1 MPSFINLYSGGVNVE
16 RPNSYDEQYISQQPA
31 LELLQGLNYRLLAP
45 EQAESMR
52 GTLYDVLLK
61 TILEEKLKEFNSY
74 EYKGVTYKFSQNN
87 IHQAVRDLDE
97 PLTDGLVK
105 TNEKIFETLML
116 GRSYTEFLP
125 DGSKKS
131 FTIQYIDW
139 ENFENNVFHVVE
151 EFAVERMDGRGKVR
165 PDIVLF
171 VNGIPFVVIECKK
184 ASISMEQ
191 GISQMIRNQ
200 GKDYAPQLFKY
211 VQVVMSTN
219 KNETKY
225 ATCNTPKKFWS
236 VWKEE
241 KKEWLQA
248 LLDETVE
255 GRLPTMQDKN
265 IISLFH
271 PERLLELTHFFTLFD
286 KDVKKVTRYQQ
297 YFAIKEI
304 IKTIQERDE
313 NGNRQSG
320 VIWHTQGS
328 GKSLTMVMLAKYI
341 LSEMN
346 EHNPKV
352 VVVTDRVE
360 LDKQIH
366 KTFKHTR
373 LKASRA
379 TTGSHL
385 VDLINDNN
393 TDIVTTLVHKFDTAS
408 AKQKPIES
416 RDIFI
421 LVDESHRTQYGEL
434 HIKMKKVFPN
444 ACYLGFTGTPLMKK
458 EKSTM
463 IKFGKLIHT
472 YTIADGVRDK
482 AIVPL
487 LYEGKMVDQ
496 TVNQK
501 AIDTRLEMITRNLND
516 KQKDEVM
523 KKWSQFERIASSNQR
538 ISMIAFDIN
547 QHFLDNY
554 KTQGS
559 QFKAML
565 ATNSKI
571 EAIRYLE
578 AFEEFGDL
586 TCAVV
591 ISPPDQ
597 REGHEVVD
605 EVSRDK
611 VLNFWNRMMNKY
623 GDDDSYED
631 AIKED
636 FIDGDEIELL
646 IVVDKLLTGFD
657 APRATVLYIDKPMK
671 EHTLLQ
677 AIARVNRLYDGKD
690 YGLIIDY
697 RGLLDRLDQ
706 ALEMYSGAGLEN
718 FDPKDLQ
725 GAIYDVI
732 SIVGSL
738 RQYYSDL
745 LQIFAPIKNKAD
757 TEEYEV
763 WLEDEER
770 RQEFY
775 GVLSKFGQN
784 LGIALES
791 EKIYNALPAEEL
803 KKYKRDLKFYQELRK
818 AVKLRYSDSID
829 HREYEAKM
837 QNLMDHYISA
847 EQIIRIT
854 NPVDILNEKA
864 FEEELE
870 RLESKRAKADAIRT
884 RLTKSISTKWDEN
897 PAYYKKF
904 SERIKEAIDA
914 YKQQRISEAEYLQR
928 MNDLKKEYQHGEP
941 VEAYP
946 DSIKKNSNA
955 QAFYGVAKDIMQEQK
970 MSDELLAELALQM
983 EDIIRSYTKVDWH
996 DNMEVH
1002 NRIAQELDD
1011 LIFDFTKEHKVSLG
1025 FDQVD
1030 KIIEQIKTVALRRY

>member
-1 MPSFINLYSGGVNVE
+1 MARE
-16 RPNSYDEQYISQQPA
+16 KSYDERYISQVPA
-31 LELLQGLNYRLLAP
+31 IEVLQKLGYQYLLP
-45 EQAESMR
+45 EEAERMR
-52 GTLYDVLLK
+52 GNLHHVLL
-61 TILEEKLKEFNSY
+61 TTVLEEKLKELNSY
-74 EYKGVTYKFSQNN
+74 EYQGQIYQFSESN
-87 IHQAVRDLDE
+87 IRQAIRDLDE
-97 PLTDGLVK
+97 PLTNGLVK
-105 TNEKIFETLML
+105 TNEVIYETIMN

-139 ENFENNVFHVVE
+139 NNIENNVFHVVE
-151 EFAVERMDGRGKVR
+151 EFEVERMDGRGTVR

-171 VNGIPFVVIECKK
+171 VNGIPFAVIECKK
-184 ASISMEQ
+184 ASISMNQ

-200 GKDYAPQLFKY
+200 GKDYAPQLFKFI
-211 VQVVMSTN
+211 QIVMSTN

-241 KKEWLQA
+241 KEEWLQNW
-248 LLDETVE
+248 LDKTVE

-271 PERLLELTHFFTLFD
+271 PERLLELTQFFTLFD
-286 KDVKKVTRYQQ
+286 KDVKKVARYQQ

-304 IKTIQERDE
+304 IKTIEERDE

-341 LSEMN
+341 LSELRGY
-346 EHNPKV
+346 NPKV
-352 VVVTDRVE
+352 IVVTDRVE

-366 KTFKHTR
+366 KTFSHTR

-379 TTGSHL
+379 TSGNHL
-385 VDLINDNN
+385 VDLINDNHS
-393 TDIVTTLVHKFDTAS
+393 DIVTTLVHKFDTAS
-408 AKQKPIES
+408 SKQRPIES
-416 RDIFI
+416 RDIFV

-434 HIKMKKVFPN
+434 HLKMKKVFPN

-458 EKSTM
+458 EKNTL
-463 IKFGKLIHT
+463 IKFGKLIHK

-487 LYEGKMVDQ
+487 LYEGKMVEQ
-496 TVNQK
+496 SVNQK
-501 AIDTRLEMITRNLND
+501 AIDHRLEMITRNLND
-516 KQKDEVM
+516 KQKEEV
-523 KKWSQFERIASSNQR
+523 KQRWSKYEKLASSEQR
-538 ISMIAFDIN
+538 IYLIAEDIN
-547 QHFLDNY
+547 KHFVENY

-578 AFEEFGDL
+578 AFEELGDL
-586 TCAVV
+586 NCAVV

-605 EVSRDK
+605 QESKDK
-611 VLNFWNRMMNKY
+611 VQQFWKRMMDRY
-623 GDDDSYED
+623 GTPEKYED
-631 AIKED
+631 AIKDE
-636 FIDGDEIELL
+636 FVNGDELDLL

-657 APRATVLYIDKPMK
+657 APRATVLYVDKPMK

-677 AIARVNRLYDGKD
+677 AIARVNRLYEGKD

-697 RGLLDRLDQ
+697 RGLLDKLDEAMQ
-706 ALEMYSGAGLEN
+706 MYSGAGLEN
-718 FDPKDLQ
+718 FDPEDLK

-732 SIVGSL
+732 SIIGSL

-745 LQIFAPIKNKAD
+745 WQIFAPIKNKND
-757 TEEYEV
+757 REEYEV

-770 RQEFY
+770 REEFY
-775 GVLSKFGQN
+775 GVLSNFGRN

-791 EKIYNALPAEEL
+791 EKIYNTLPPEEL
-803 KKYKRDLKFYQELRK
+803 QKYKKDFKFFQDLRK
-818 AVKLRYSDSID
+818 SVKLRYSDTID
-829 HREYEAKM
+829 HKEYEAKM
-837 QNLMDHYISA
+837 QKLMDNYIAA
-847 EQIIRIT
+847 EEVIRIT
-854 NPVDILNEKA
+854 NPVDILNAKA

-870 RLESKRAKADAIRT
+870 RLQSKRAKADAIRT
-884 RLTKSISTKWDEN
+884 RLTKSVHAKWDEN
-897 PAYYKKF
+897 PSYYKKF
-904 SERIKEAIDA
+904 SERIQEAIQE
-914 YKQQRISEAEYLQR
+914 YKDKRISEAEYLNR
-928 MNDLKKEYQHGEP
+928 MKDIMNDYRRGESSERYPEVIKE
-941 VEAYP
+941 
-946 DSIKKNSNA
+946 NWNA
-955 QAFYGVAKDIMQEQK
+955 QAFYGVTKDILSETK
-970 MSDELLAELALQM
+970 ETAASYDTNTLGDLALKID
-983 EDIIRSYTKVDWH
+983 EIIKKHQKVDWH
-996 DNMEVH
+996 DNVEIH

-1011 LIFDFTKEHKVSLG
+1011 LLFDFKEKQNLEID
-1025 FDQVD
+1025 FDTID

>member
-1 MPSFINLYSGGVNVE
+1 MSRE
-16 RPNSYDEQYISQQPA
+16 KSYDERFISQVPA
-31 LELLQGLNYRLLAP
+31 IEVLQKLGYQYLLP
-45 EQAESMR
+45 EEAERMR
-52 GTLYDVLLK
+52 GNLHHVLL
-61 TILEEKLKEFNSY
+61 TTVLEEKLKELNSY
-74 EYKGVTYKFSQNN
+74 EYQGQIYQFSESN
-87 IHQAVRDLDE
+87 IRQAIRDLDE
-97 PLTDGLVK
+97 PLTNGLVK
-105 TNEKIFETLML
+105 TNEVIYETIMN

-139 ENFENNVFHVVE
+139 NNIENNVFHVVE
-151 EFAVERMDGRGKVR
+151 EFEVERMDGRGTVR

-171 VNGIPFVVIECKK
+171 VNGIPFAVIECKK
-184 ASISMEQ
+184 ASISMNQ

-200 GKDYAPQLFKY
+200 GKDYAPQLFKFI
-211 VQVVMSTN
+211 QIVMSTN

-241 KKEWLQA
+241 KEEWLQNW
-248 LLDETVE
+248 LDKTVE

-271 PERLLELTHFFTLFD
+271 PERLLELTQFFTLFD
-286 KDVKKVTRYQQ
+286 KDVKKVARYQQ

-304 IKTIQERDE
+304 IKTIEERDE

-341 LSEMN
+341 LSELRGF
-346 EHNPKV
+346 NPKV
-352 VVVTDRVE
+352 IVVTDRVE

-366 KTFKHTR
+366 KTFSHTR

-379 TTGSHL
+379 TSGSHL
-385 VDLINDNN
+385 VDLINDNHS
-393 TDIVTTLVHKFDTAS
+393 DIVTTLVHKFDTAS
-408 AKQKPIES
+408 SKQKPIES
-416 RDIFI
+416 RDIFV

-434 HIKMKKVFPN
+434 HLKMKKVFPN

-458 EKSTM
+458 EKNTL
-463 IKFGKLIHT
+463 IKFGKLIHK

-487 LYEGKMVDQ
+487 LYEGKMVEQ
-496 TVNQK
+496 SVNQK
-501 AIDTRLEMITRNLND
+501 AIDHRLEMITRNLND
-516 KQKDEVM
+516 KQKEEV
-523 KKWSQFERIASSNQR
+523 KQRWSKYEKLASSEQR
-538 ISMIAFDIN
+538 IYLIAEDIN
-547 QHFLDNY
+547 KHFVENY

-578 AFEEFGDL
+578 AFEELGDL
-586 TCAVV
+586 NCAVV

-605 EVSRDK
+605 QESKDK
-611 VLNFWNRMMNKY
+611 VQQFWKRMMDRY
-623 GDDDSYED
+623 GTPEKYED
-631 AIKED
+631 AIKDE
-636 FIDGDEIELL
+636 FVNGDELDLL

-657 APRATVLYIDKPMK
+657 APRATVLYVDKPMK

-677 AIARVNRLYDGKD
+677 AIARVNRLYEGKD

-697 RGLLDRLDQ
+697 RGLLDKLDEAMQ
-706 ALEMYSGAGLEN
+706 MYSGAGLEN
-718 FDPKDLQ
+718 FDPEDLK

-732 SIVGSL
+732 SVIGSL

-745 LQIFAPIKNKAD
+745 WQIFAPIKNKND
-757 TEEYEV
+757 REEYEV

-770 RQEFY
+770 REEFY
-775 GVLSKFGQN
+775 GVLSNFGRN

-791 EKIYNALPAEEL
+791 EKIYNTLPPEEL
-803 KKYKRDLKFYQELRK
+803 QKYKKDFKFFQDLRK
-818 AVKLRYSDSID
+818 SVKLRYSDTID
-829 HREYEAKM
+829 HKEYEAKM
-837 QNLMDHYISA
+837 QKLMDNYIAA
-847 EQIIRIT
+847 EEVIRIT
-854 NPVDILNEKA
+854 NPVDILNAKA

-870 RLESKRAKADAIRT
+870 RLQSKRAKADAIRT
-884 RLTKSISTKWDEN
+884 RLTKSVHAKWDEN
-897 PAYYKKF
+897 PSYYKKF
-904 SERIKEAIDA
+904 SERIQEAIQE
-914 YKQQRISEAEYLQR
+914 YKDKRISEAEYLNR
-928 MNDLKKEYQHGEP
+928 MKDIMNDYRRGESSERYPEVIKE
-941 VEAYP
+941 
-946 DSIKKNSNA
+946 NWNA
-955 QAFYGVAKDIMQEQK
+955 QAFYGVTKDILSETK
-970 MSDELLAELALQM
+970 ETAASYDTNTLGDLALKID
-983 EDIIRSYTKVDWH
+983 EIIKKHQKVDWH
-996 DNMEVH
+996 DNVEIH

-1011 LIFDFTKEHKVSLG
+1011 LLFDFKEKQNLEID
-1025 FDQVD
+1025 FDTID

>member
-1 MPSFINLYSGGVNVE
+1 MARESSQDE
-16 RPNSYDEQYISQQPA
+16 RYISQIPA
-31 LELLQGLNYRLLAP
+31 IEVLQELSYQYIASTVAG
-45 EQAESMR
+45 QMR
-52 GTLYDVLLK
+52 ENLHNVLLK
-61 TILEEKLKEFNSY
+61 TVLEDKLKEFNSY
-74 EYKGVTYKFSQNN
+74 EYKGQYYKFSDSN
-87 IHQAVRDLDE
+87 IQQAIRDLDE
-97 PLTDGLVK
+97 PLTNGLVK
-105 TNEKIFETLML
+105 TNEVIYETILN

-131 FTIQYIDW
+131 FTIQFVDW
-139 ENFENNVFHVVE
+139 DNFENNVFHVVE
-151 EFAVERMDGRGKVR
+151 EFEVERMDGRGTIR

-171 VNGIPFVVIECKK
+171 VNGIPFAVIECKK

-200 GKDYAPQLFKY
+200 GKDYIPQLFKF
-211 VQVVMSTN
+211 VQIVMSTN

-225 ATCNTPKKFWS
+225 ATCHTPKKFWA

-241 KKEWLQA
+241 HEDWLNFWLNKA
-248 LLDETVE
+248 IEE
-255 GRLPTMQDKN
+255 RLPTLQDRN

-271 PERLLELTHFFTLFD
+271 PERLLELTQYFTLFD
-286 KDVKKVTRYQQ
+286 KDIKKVARYQQ

-304 IKTIQERDE
+304 INTIEERDGD
-313 NGNRQSG
+313 GNRQSG

-341 LSEMN
+341 LAELV
-346 EHNPKV
+346 EYNPKV

-366 KTFKHTR
+366 KTFRHTR

-379 TTGSHL
+379 TSGGHL
-385 VDLINDNN
+385 IDLINDSNA
-393 TDIVTTLVHKFDTAS
+393 DIVTTLVHKFDTAS
-408 AKQKPIES
+408 SKQKPIES
-416 RDIFI
+416 RDIFV

-458 EKSTM
+458 EKNTM
-463 IKFGKLIHT
+463 IRFGKLIHT

-501 AIDTRLEMITRNLND
+501 AIDNRLEMITRHLND
-516 KQKDEVM
+516 KQKEEVM

-547 QHFLDNY
+547 EHFLTNY

-578 AFEEFGDL
+578 AFEELGDL
-586 TCAVV
+586 NCAVV

-605 EVSRDK
+605 VESKDK
-611 VLNFWNRMMNKY
+611 VQRFWKRMMDRY
-623 GDDDSYED
+623 GTPEDYED
-631 AIKED
+631 AIKDE
-636 FIDGDEIELL
+636 FINGDEIDLL

-657 APRATVLYIDKPMK
+657 APRATCLYCDKPMK

-677 AIARVNRLYDGKD
+677 AIARVNRLYEGKD
-690 YGLIIDY
+690 YGFIIDY

-706 ALEMYSGAGLEN
+706 AMQMYSGAGLEN
-718 FDPKDLQ
+718 FDPNDLK

-732 SIVGSL
+732 SVIGSL
-738 RQYYSDL
+738 RQYHSDL
-745 LQIFAPIKNKAD
+745 LEIFASIKNKQD
-757 TEEYEV
+757 VEEYEV
-763 WLEDEER
+763 WLENEER
-770 RQEFY
+770 REEFY
-775 GVLSKFGQN
+775 GVLSNFGRN

-791 EKIYNALPAEEL
+791 EKIYNALPPEEL
-803 KKYKRDLKFYQELRK
+803 QKYKKDLKFFQELRK
-818 AVKLRYSDSID
+818 SVKLRYSDTID
-829 HREYEAKM
+829 HKEYEAKM
-837 QNLMDHYISA
+837 QKLMDNYISA
-847 EQIIRIT
+847 EEVIRIT
-854 NPVDILNEKA
+854 NPVDILNQKA

-870 RLESKRAKADAIRT
+870 RLDTKRAKADAIRT
-884 RLTKSISTKWDEN
+884 RLTKSINTKWDEN

-904 SERIKEAIDA
+904 SERIQEAIQA
-914 YKQQRISEAEYLQR
+914 YKDKRISEAEYLNTMKDIMKDYR
-928 MNDLKKEYQHGEP
+928 SGASNDDYPEVIKE
-941 VEAYP
+941 
-946 DSIKKNSNA
+946 NRNA
-955 QAFYGVAKDIMQEQK
+955 QAFYGVTKDILSEVKETSTSYGSDSLGNLAIK
-970 MSDELLAELALQM
+970 MDE
-983 EDIIRSYTKVDWH
+983 IINEHQKVDWH
-996 DNMEVH
+996 DNIEIH

-1011 LIFDFTKEHKVSLG
+1011 LLYDFSQEYNVDIDFDT
-1025 FDQVD
+1025 VD

>member
-1 MPSFINLYSGGVNVE
+1 MARE
-16 RPNSYDEQYISQQPA
+16 KSYDERYISQGPA
-31 LELLQGLNYRLLAP
+31 IEVLQKLGYQYLSP
-45 EQAESMR
+45 EEAERMR
-52 GTLYDVLLK
+52 GNLHHVLL
-61 TILEEKLKEFNSY
+61 TTVLEEKLKELNSY
-74 EYKGVTYKFSQNN
+74 EYQGQIYNFSESN
-87 IHQAVRDLDE
+87 IRQAIRDLDE
-97 PLTDGLVK
+97 PLTNGLVK
-105 TNEKIFETLML
+105 TNEVIYETIMN

-139 ENFENNVFHVVE
+139 NNIENNVFHVVE
-151 EFAVERMDGRGKVR
+151 EFEVERMDGRGTVR

-171 VNGIPFVVIECKK
+171 VNGIPFAVIECKK
-184 ASISMEQ
+184 ASISMNQ

-200 GKDYAPQLFKY
+200 GKDYAPQLFKFI
-211 VQVVMSTN
+211 QIVMSTN

-241 KKEWLQA
+241 KEEWLQNW
-248 LLDETVE
+248 LDKTVE

-271 PERLLELTHFFTLFD
+271 PERLLELTQFFTLFD
-286 KDVKKVTRYQQ
+286 KDVKKVARYQQ

-304 IKTIQERDE
+304 IKTIEERDE

-341 LSEMN
+341 LSEL
-346 EHNPKV
+346 HDYNPKV
-352 VVVTDRVE
+352 IVVTDRVE

-366 KTFKHTR
+366 KTFSHTR

-379 TTGSHL
+379 TSGSHL
-385 VDLINDNN
+385 VDLINDNHS
-393 TDIVTTLVHKFDTAS
+393 DIVTTLVHKFDTAS
-408 AKQKPIES
+408 SKQRPIES
-416 RDIFI
+416 RDIFV

-434 HIKMKKVFPN
+434 HMKMKKVFPN

-458 EKSTM
+458 EKNTL
-463 IKFGKLIHT
+463 IKFGKLIHK

-487 LYEGKMVDQ
+487 LYEGKMVEQ
-496 TVNQK
+496 SVNQK
-501 AIDTRLEMITRNLND
+501 AIDHRLEMITRNLND
-516 KQKDEVM
+516 KQKEEV
-523 KKWSQFERIASSNQR
+523 KQRWSKYEKLASSEQR
-538 ISMIAFDIN
+538 IYLIAEDIN
-547 QHFLDNY
+547 KHFVENY

-578 AFEEFGDL
+578 AFEELSDL
-586 TCAVV
+586 NCAVV

-605 EVSRDK
+605 QESKDK
-611 VLNFWNRMMNKY
+611 IQRFWKRMMDRY
-623 GDDDSYED
+623 GTPEKYED
-631 AIKED
+631 AIKDE
-636 FIDGDEIELL
+636 FLNGDELDLL

-657 APRATVLYIDKPMK
+657 APRATVLYVDKPMK

-677 AIARVNRLYDGKD
+677 AIARVNRLYEGKD

-697 RGLLDRLDQ
+697 RGLLDKLDEAMQ
-706 ALEMYSGAGLEN
+706 MYSGAGLEN
-718 FDPKDLQ
+718 FDPEDLK

-732 SIVGSL
+732 SIIGSL

-745 LQIFAPIKNKAD
+745 WQIFAPIKNKND
-757 TEEYEV
+757 REEYEV

-770 RQEFY
+770 REEFY
-775 GVLSKFGQN
+775 GVLSNFGRN

-791 EKIYNALPAEEL
+791 EKIYNTLPPEEL
-803 KKYKRDLKFYQELRK
+803 QKYKKDFKFFQDLRK
-818 AVKLRYSDSID
+818 SVKLRYSDTID
-829 HREYEAKM
+829 HKEYEAKM
-837 QNLMDHYISA
+837 QKLMDNYIAA
-847 EQIIRIT
+847 EEVIRIT
-854 NPVDILNEKA
+854 NPVDILNAKA

-870 RLESKRAKADAIRT
+870 RLQSKRAKADAIRT
-884 RLTKSISTKWDEN
+884 RLTKSVHAKWDEN
-897 PAYYKKF
+897 PSYYKKF
-904 SERIKEAIDA
+904 SERIQEAIQE
-914 YKQQRISEAEYLQR
+914 YKDKRISEAEYLNR
-928 MNDLKKEYQHGEP
+928 MKEIMNDYRRGESSERYPEVIKE
-941 VEAYP
+941 
-946 DSIKKNSNA
+946 NRNA
-955 QAFYGVAKDIMQEQK
+955 QAFYGVTKDILSETK
-970 MSDELLAELALQM
+970 ETAASYDTNTLGDLALKM
-983 EDIIRSYTKVDWH
+983 DEIIQEHQKVDWH
-996 DNMEVH
+996 DNVEIH

-1011 LIFDFTKEHKVSLG
+1011 LLFDFKEKHNLDID
-1025 FDQVD
+1025 FDTID

>member
-1 MPSFINLYSGGVNVE
+1 MARE
-16 RPNSYDEQYISQQPA
+16 NSYDERYISQIPA
-31 LELLQGLNYRLLAP
+31 IEVLQKLGYQYLSS
-45 EQAESMR
+45 EEAERVR
-52 GTLYDVLLK
+52 GNLYNVLLRDV
-61 TILEEKLKEFNSY
+61 LEEKLRLFNFY
-74 EYKGVTYKFSQNN
+74 EYKGKVYKFSDSN
-87 IHQAVRDLDE
+87 IQQAIRDLDE
-97 PLTDGLVK
+97 PLTNGVIK
-105 TNEKIFETLML
+105 TNESIYETLMK
-116 GRSYTEFLP
+116 GRTYSEFLP

-131 FTIQYIDW
+131 FTIQFIDW
-139 ENFENNVFHVVE
+139 NNIKNNVFHVVE
-151 EFAVERMDGRGKVR
+151 EFDVERMDGRGTVR

-171 VNGIPFVVIECKK
+171 INGIPFVVIECKK

-200 GKDYAPQLFKY
+200 GKDYAPQLFKFI
-211 VQVVMSTN
+211 QIVMSTN

-241 KKEWLQA
+241 KKEWLESW
-248 LLDETVE
+248 LDKAIE

-265 IISLFH
+265 IVSLFH
-271 PERLLELTHFFTLFD
+271 PERLLEFMKFFILFD
-286 KDVKKVTRYQQ
+286 KDVKKVARYQQ

-304 IKTIQERDE
+304 IKTIQEKDE
-313 NGNRQSG
+313 NRNRQSG

-328 GKSLTMVMLAKYI
+328 GKSLTMVMLTKYI
-341 LSEMN
+341 LSEFF
-346 EHNPKV
+346 EYNPKV
-352 VVVTDRVE
+352 VVVTDRIE

-366 KTFKHTR
+366 KTFRHTR
-373 LKASRA
+373 LKAMRA

-385 VDLINDNN
+385 VELINDSN
-393 TDIVTTLVHKFDTAS
+393 TDIVTSLVHKFDTAS
-408 AKQKPIES
+408 TKQTSVES

-496 TVNQK
+496 SVNQR
-501 AIDTRLEMITRNLND
+501 AIDNRLKMITRNLNE
-516 KQKDEVM
+516 KQKEEVK

-547 QHFLDNY
+547 EHFFKNY

-559 QFKAML
+559 NFKAML

-578 AFEEFGDL
+578 SFDELNDL
-586 TCAVV
+586 NCAVI

-605 EVSRDK
+605 GESKDK
-611 VLNFWNRMMNKY
+611 IQCFWKRMMERY
-623 GDDDSYED
+623 GTPEEYED
-631 AIKED
+631 AIKDE
-636 FIDGDEIELL
+636 FINGDEIDLL

-657 APRATVLYIDKPMK
+657 APRATVFYVDKPMK

-677 AIARVNRLYDGKD
+677 AIARVNRLYEGKD
-690 YGLIIDY
+690 YGFIVDY
-697 RGLLDRLDQ
+697 RGLLDKLDQ
-706 ALEMYSGAGLEN
+706 AMQMYSGAGLEN
-718 FDPKDLQ
+718 FDPKDLE

-732 SIVGSL
+732 SVIGSL
-738 RQYYSDL
+738 RQYHSDL
-745 LQIFAPIKNKAD
+745 LQIFTFIKNKQD
-757 TEEYEV
+757 VEEYEV

-770 RQEFY
+770 REGFY
-775 GVLSKFGQN
+775 GVLSNFGKN
-784 LGIALES
+784 LGITLES
-791 EKIYNALPAEEL
+791 EKVYNALPPEEL
-803 KKYKRDLKFYQELRK
+803 QKYKKDLKFFQELRK
-818 AVKLRYSDSID
+818 SVKLRYSDTID
-829 HREYEAKM
+829 HKEYEAKM
-837 QNLMDHYISA
+837 QKLMDNYISA
-847 EQIIRIT
+847 EEIIRIT

-870 RLESKRAKADAIRT
+870 RLDSKRAKADAIRT
-884 RLTKSISTKWDEN
+884 RLTKSVSAKWDEN
-897 PAYYKKF
+897 PAFYKKF
-904 SERIKEAIDA
+904 SERIQEAIQE
-914 YKQQRISEAEYLQR
+914 YKDKRISEAEYLNKMKNIMKDYR
-928 MNDLKKEYQHGEP
+928 KGESTDDYPEVIKE
-941 VEAYP
+941 
-946 DSIKKNSNA
+946 NRNA
-955 QAFYGVAKDIMQEQK
+955 QAFYGVTKDIISEVTETSSSYGVDPLGDLAIK
-970 MSDELLAELALQM
+970 MDQVIKEHQ
-983 EDIIRSYTKVDWH
+983 KVDWH
-996 DNMEVH
+996 NNIEIH
-1002 NRIAQELDD
+1002 NRIAQDLDD
-1011 LIFDFTKEHKVSLG
+1011 LLFDFADGHNLEMDYDTI
-1025 FDQVD
+1025 D

>member
-1 MPSFINLYSGGVNVE
+1 MSRE
-16 RPNSYDEQYISQQPA
+16 KSYDERYISQVPA
-31 LELLQGLNYRLLAP
+31 IEVLQKLGYQYLSP
-45 EQAESMR
+45 EETERMR
-52 GTLYDVLLK
+52 GNLHHVLL
-61 TILEEKLKEFNSY
+61 TTVLEEKLKKLNSY
-74 EYKGVTYKFSQNN
+74 EYQGQTYQFSESN
-87 IHQAVRDLDE
+87 IRQAIRDLDE
-97 PLTDGLVK
+97 PLTNGLVK
-105 TNEKIFETLML
+105 TNEVIYETIMN

-139 ENFENNVFHVVE
+139 NNIENNVFHVVE
-151 EFAVERMDGRGKVR
+151 EFEVERMDGRGTVR

-171 VNGIPFVVIECKK
+171 VNGIPFAVIECKK
-184 ASISMEQ
+184 ASISMNQ

-200 GKDYAPQLFKY
+200 GKDYAPQLFKFI
-211 VQVVMSTN
+211 QIVMSTN

-225 ATCNTPKKFWS
+225 ATCNTLKKFWS

-241 KKEWLQA
+241 KEEWLQNW
-248 LLDETVE
+248 LDKTVE

-271 PERLLELTHFFTLFD
+271 PERLLELTQFFTLFD
-286 KDVKKVTRYQQ
+286 KDVKKVARYQQ

-304 IKTIQERDE
+304 IKTIEERDE

-341 LSEMN
+341 LSELRGY
-346 EHNPKV
+346 NPKV
-352 VVVTDRVE
+352 IVVTDRVE

-366 KTFKHTR
+366 KTFSHTR

-379 TTGSHL
+379 ISGSHL
-385 VDLINDNN
+385 VDLINDNHS
-393 TDIVTTLVHKFDTAS
+393 DIVTTLVHKFGTAS
-408 AKQKPIES
+408 SKQKPIES
-416 RDIFI
+416 RDIFV

-434 HIKMKKVFPN
+434 HLKMKKVFPN

-458 EKSTM
+458 EKNTL
-463 IKFGKLIHT
+463 IKFGKLIHK

-487 LYEGKMVDQ
+487 LYEGKMVEQ
-496 TVNQK
+496 SVNQK
-501 AIDTRLEMITRNLND
+501 AIDHRLEMITRNLND
-516 KQKDEVM
+516 KQKEEV
-523 KKWSQFERIASSNQR
+523 KQRWSKYEKLASSEQR
-538 ISMIAFDIN
+538 IYLIAEDIN
-547 QHFLDNY
+547 KHFVENY

-578 AFEEFGDL
+578 AFEELGDL
-586 TCAVV
+586 NCAVV

-605 EVSRDK
+605 QESKDK
-611 VLNFWNRMMNKY
+611 VQRFWKRMMDRY
-623 GDDDSYED
+623 GTPEKYED
-631 AIKED
+631 AIKDE
-636 FIDGDEIELL
+636 FVNGDELDLL

-657 APRATVLYIDKPMK
+657 APRATVLYVDKPMK

-677 AIARVNRLYDGKD
+677 AIARVNRLYEGKD

-697 RGLLDRLDQ
+697 RGLLDKLDEAMQ
-706 ALEMYSGAGLEN
+706 MYSGAGLEN
-718 FDPKDLQ
+718 FDPEDLK

-732 SIVGSL
+732 SIIGSL

-745 LQIFAPIKNKAD
+745 WQIFAPIKNKND
-757 TEEYEV
+757 REEYEV

-770 RQEFY
+770 REEFY
-775 GVLSKFGQN
+775 GVLSNFGRN

-791 EKIYNALPAEEL
+791 EKIYNTLPPEEL
-803 KKYKRDLKFYQELRK
+803 QKYKKDFKFFQDLRK
-818 AVKLRYSDSID
+818 SVKLRYSDTID
-829 HREYEAKM
+829 HKEYEAKM
-837 QNLMDHYISA
+837 QKLMDNYIAA
-847 EQIIRIT
+847 EEVIRIT
-854 NPVDILNEKA
+854 NPVDILNAKA

-870 RLESKRAKADAIRT
+870 RLQSKRAKADAIRT
-884 RLTKSISTKWDEN
+884 RLTKSVHAKWDEN
-897 PAYYKKF
+897 PSYYKKF
-904 SERIKEAIDA
+904 SERIQEAIQE
-914 YKQQRISEAEYLQR
+914 YKDKRISEAEYLNR
-928 MNDLKKEYQHGEP
+928 MKEIMNDYRRGESSERYPEVIKE
-941 VEAYP
+941 
-946 DSIKKNSNA
+946 NRNA
-955 QAFYGVAKDIMQEQK
+955 QAFYGVTKDILSETK
-970 MSDELLAELALQM
+970 ETAASYDTNTLGDLALKID
-983 EDIIRSYTKVDWH
+983 EIIQEHQKVDWH
-996 DNMEVH
+996 DNVEIH

-1011 LIFDFTKEHKVSLG
+1011 LLFDFKEKHNLDID
-1025 FDQVD
+1025 FDTID

>member
-1 MPSFINLYSGGVNVE
+1 MFITGGVGMARE
-16 RPNSYDEQYISQQPA
+16 NSYDERYISQIPA
-31 LELLQGLNYRLLAP
+31 IEVLQKLGYQYLSS
-45 EQAESMR
+45 EEAERVR
-52 GTLYDVLLK
+52 GNLYNVLLRDV
-61 TILEEKLKEFNSY
+61 LEEKLRLFNFY
-74 EYKGVTYKFSQNN
+74 EYKGKVYKFSDSN
-87 IHQAVRDLDE
+87 IQQAIRDLDE
-97 PLTDGLVK
+97 PLTNGVIK
-105 TNEKIFETLML
+105 TNESIYETLMK
-116 GRSYTEFLP
+116 GRTYSEFLP

-131 FTIQYIDW
+131 FTIQFIDW
-139 ENFENNVFHVVE
+139 NNIKNNVFHVVE
-151 EFAVERMDGRGKVR
+151 EFDVERMDGRGTVR

-171 VNGIPFVVIECKK
+171 INGIPFVVIECKK

-200 GKDYAPQLFKY
+200 GKDYAPQLFKFI
-211 VQVVMSTN
+211 QIVMSTN

-241 KKEWLQA
+241 KKEWLESW
-248 LLDETVE
+248 LDKAIE

-265 IISLFH
+265 IVSLFH
-271 PERLLELTHFFTLFD
+271 PERLLEFMKFFILFD
-286 KDVKKVTRYQQ
+286 KDVKKVARYQQ

-304 IKTIQERDE
+304 IKTIQEKDE
-313 NGNRQSG
+313 NRNRQSG

-328 GKSLTMVMLAKYI
+328 GKSLTMVMLTKYI
-341 LSEMN
+341 LSEFF
-346 EHNPKV
+346 EYNPKV
-352 VVVTDRVE
+352 VVVTDRIE

-366 KTFKHTR
+366 KTFRHTR
-373 LKASRA
+373 LKAMRA

-385 VDLINDNN
+385 VELINDSN
-393 TDIVTTLVHKFDTAS
+393 TDIVTSLVHKFDTAS
-408 AKQKPIES
+408 TKQTSVES

-496 TVNQK
+496 SVNQR
-501 AIDTRLEMITRNLND
+501 AIDNRLKMITRNLNE
-516 KQKDEVM
+516 KQKEEVK

-547 QHFLDNY
+547 EHFFKNY

-559 QFKAML
+559 NFKAML

-578 AFEEFGDL
+578 SFDELNDL
-586 TCAVV
+586 NCAVI

-605 EVSRDK
+605 GESKDK
-611 VLNFWNRMMNKY
+611 IQCFWKRMMERY
-623 GDDDSYED
+623 GTPEEYED
-631 AIKED
+631 AIKDE
-636 FIDGDEIELL
+636 FINGDEIDLL

-657 APRATVLYIDKPMK
+657 APRATVFYVDKPMK

-677 AIARVNRLYDGKD
+677 AIARVNRLYEGKD
-690 YGLIIDY
+690 YGFIVDY
-697 RGLLDRLDQ
+697 RGLLDKLDQ
-706 ALEMYSGAGLEN
+706 AMQMYSGAGLEN
-718 FDPKDLQ
+718 FDPKDLE

-732 SIVGSL
+732 SVIGSL
-738 RQYYSDL
+738 RQYHSDL
-745 LQIFAPIKNKAD
+745 LQIFTFIKNKQD
-757 TEEYEV
+757 VEEYEV

-770 RQEFY
+770 REGFY
-775 GVLSKFGQN
+775 GVLSNFGKN
-784 LGIALES
+784 LGITLES
-791 EKIYNALPAEEL
+791 EKVYNALPPEEL
-803 KKYKRDLKFYQELRK
+803 QKYKKDLKFFQELRK
-818 AVKLRYSDSID
+818 SVKLRYSDTID
-829 HREYEAKM
+829 HKEYEAKM
-837 QNLMDHYISA
+837 QKLMDNYISA
-847 EQIIRIT
+847 EEIIRIT

-870 RLESKRAKADAIRT
+870 RLDSKRAKADAIRT
-884 RLTKSISTKWDEN
+884 RLTKSVSAKWDEN
-897 PAYYKKF
+897 PAFYKKF
-904 SERIKEAIDA
+904 SERIQEAIQE
-914 YKQQRISEAEYLQR
+914 YKDKRISEAEYLNKMKNIMKDYR
-928 MNDLKKEYQHGEP
+928 KGESTDDYPEVIKE
-941 VEAYP
+941 
-946 DSIKKNSNA
+946 NRNA
-955 QAFYGVAKDIMQEQK
+955 QAFYGVTKDIISEVTETSSSYGVDPLGDLAIK
-970 MSDELLAELALQM
+970 MDQVIKEHQ
-983 EDIIRSYTKVDWH
+983 KVDWH
-996 DNMEVH
+996 NNIEIH
-1002 NRIAQELDD
+1002 NRIAQDLDD
-1011 LIFDFTKEHKVSLG
+1011 LLFDFADGHNLEMDYDTI
-1025 FDQVD
+1025 D

>member
-1 MPSFINLYSGGVNVE
+1 MARE
-16 RPNSYDEQYISQQPA
+16 KSYDERFISQVPA
-31 LELLQGLNYRLLAP
+31 IEVLQKLGYQYLSKEETER
-45 EQAESMR
+45 MR
-52 GTLYDVLLK
+52 GNLHHVLL
-61 TILEEKLKEFNSY
+61 TTVLEEKLKELNSY
-74 EYKGVTYKFSQNN
+74 EYQGQIYNFSESN
-87 IHQAVRDLDE
+87 IRQAIRDLDE
-97 PLTDGLVK
+97 PLTNGLVK
-105 TNEKIFETLML
+105 TNEVIYETIMN

-139 ENFENNVFHVVE
+139 NNIENNVFHVVE
-151 EFAVERMDGRGKVR
+151 EFEVERMDGRGTVR

-171 VNGIPFVVIECKK
+171 VNGIPFAVIECKK
-184 ASISMEQ
+184 ASISMNQ

-200 GKDYAPQLFKY
+200 GKDYAPHLFKFI
-211 VQVVMSTN
+211 QIVMSTN

-241 KKEWLQA
+241 KEEWLQNW
-248 LLDETVE
+248 LDKTVE
-255 GRLPTMQDKN
+255 GRLPTIQDKN

-271 PERLLELTHFFTLFD
+271 HERLLELTQFFTLFD
-286 KDVKKVTRYQQ
+286 KDVKKVARYQQ

-304 IKTIQERDE
+304 IKTIEERDE

-341 LSEMN
+341 LSELRGY
-346 EHNPKV
+346 NPKV
-352 VVVTDRVE
+352 IVVTDRVE

-366 KTFKHTR
+366 KTFSHTR

-379 TTGSHL
+379 TSGSHL
-385 VDLINDNN
+385 VALINDNHS
-393 TDIVTTLVHKFDTAS
+393 DIVTTLVHKFDTAS
-408 AKQKPIES
+408 SKQKPIES
-416 RDIFI
+416 RDIFV

-434 HIKMKKVFPN
+434 HLKMKKVFPN

-458 EKSTM
+458 EKNTL
-463 IKFGKLIHT
+463 IKFGKLIHK

-487 LYEGKMVDQ
+487 LYEGKMVEQ
-496 TVNQK
+496 SVNQK
-501 AIDTRLEMITRNLND
+501 AIDHRLEMITRNLND
-516 KQKDEVM
+516 KQKEEV
-523 KKWSQFERIASSNQR
+523 KQRWSKYEKLASSEQR
-538 ISMIAFDIN
+538 IYLIAEDIN
-547 QHFLDNY
+547 KHFVENY

-578 AFEEFGDL
+578 AFEELGDL
-586 TCAVV
+586 NCAVV

-605 EVSRDK
+605 QESKDK
-611 VLNFWNRMMNKY
+611 VQQFWKRMMDRY
-623 GDDDSYED
+623 GTPEKYED
-631 AIKED
+631 AIKDE
-636 FIDGDEIELL
+636 FVNGDELDLL

-657 APRATVLYIDKPMK
+657 APRATVLYVDKPMK

-677 AIARVNRLYDGKD
+677 AIARVNRLYEGKD

-697 RGLLDRLDQ
+697 RGLLDKLDEAMQ
-706 ALEMYSGAGLEN
+706 MYSGAGLEN
-718 FDPKDLQ
+718 FDPEDLK

-732 SIVGSL
+732 SIIGSL

-745 LQIFAPIKNKAD
+745 WQIFAPIKNKND
-757 TEEYEV
+757 REEYEV

-770 RQEFY
+770 REEFY
-775 GVLSKFGQN
+775 GVLSNFGRN

-791 EKIYNALPAEEL
+791 EKIYNTLPPEEL
-803 KKYKRDLKFYQELRK
+803 QKYKKDFKFFQDLRK
-818 AVKLRYSDSID
+818 SVKLRYSDTID
-829 HREYEAKM
+829 HKEYEAKM
-837 QNLMDHYISA
+837 QKLMDNYIAA
-847 EQIIRIT
+847 EEVIRIT
-854 NPVDILNEKA
+854 NPVDILNAKA

-870 RLESKRAKADAIRT
+870 RLQSKRAKADAIRT
-884 RLTKSISTKWDEN
+884 RLTKSVHAKWDEN
-897 PAYYKKF
+897 PSYYKKF
-904 SERIKEAIDA
+904 SERIQEAIQE
-914 YKQQRISEAEYLQR
+914 YKDKRISEAEYLNR
-928 MNDLKKEYQHGEP
+928 MKDIMNDYRRGESSERYPEVIKE
-941 VEAYP
+941 
-946 DSIKKNSNA
+946 NRNA
-955 QAFYGVAKDIMQEQK
+955 QAFYGVTKDILSETK
-970 MSDELLAELALQM
+970 ETAASYDTNTLGDLALKID
-983 EDIIRSYTKVDWH
+983 EIIQEHQKVDWH
-996 DNMEVH
+996 DNVEIH

-1011 LIFDFTKEHKVSLG
+1011 LLFDFKEKHNLDID
-1025 FDQVD
+1025 FDTID

>member
-1 MPSFINLYSGGVNVE
+1 ME
-16 RPNSYDEQYISQQPA
+16 RKRSYDERNISQQPA
-31 LELLQGLNYRLLAP
+31 LEVLQEIGYECLSPKN
-45 EQAESMR
+45 AELMR
-52 GTLYDVLLK
+52 GNAHNVLLK
-61 TILEEKLKEFNSY
+61 TILENKLKEYNSY
-74 EYKGVTYKFSQNN
+74 EYKGATYKFSDSN
-87 IHQAVRDLDE
+87 IQQAIRDLDE
-97 PLTDGLVK
+97 PLTGGLVK

-131 FTIQYIDW
+131 FTLQYIDW
-139 ENFENNVFHVVE
+139 ENFERNVFHVVE
-151 EFAVERMDGRGKVR
+151 EFSVERMDGRGTVR
-165 PDIVLF
+165 PDVVLF
-171 VNGIPFVVIECKK
+171 VNGIPFCVIECKK

-191 GISQMIRNQ
+191 GISQMVRNQ
-200 GKDYAPQLFKY
+200 RKDYAPHLFKF
-211 VQVVMSTN
+211 VQIVMSTN

-236 VWKEE
+236 VWNEE
-241 KKEWLQA
+241 SEDWLQA
-248 LLDETVE
+248 LLQETVKD
-255 GRLPTMQDKN
+255 RLPTMQDKN

-271 PERLLELTHFFTLFD
+271 RKRLLELTHFFTLFD
-286 KDVKKVTRYQQ
+286 KDLKKVARYQQ

-304 IKTIQERDE
+304 IKTIEERDE

-341 LSEMN
+341 LSELVDF
-346 EHNPKV
+346 NPQV

-366 KTFKHTR
+366 KTFNHTR

-379 TTGSHL
+379 RTGQHL
-385 VDLINDNN
+385 VDLINDKNV
-393 TDIVTTLVHKFDTAS
+393 DIVTTLVHKFDNAS
-408 AKQKPIES
+408 TKQEPIES

-444 ACYLGFTGTPLMKK
+444 ASYLGFTGTPLLKK

-496 TVNQK
+496 SVNRI
-501 AIDTRLEMITRNLND
+501 AIDNRLEMITRNLND
-516 KQKDEVM
+516 KQKDDVM
-523 KKWSQFERIASSNQR
+523 KKWSVFERIASSDQR

-554 KTQGS
+554 KIQAS

-578 AFEEFGDL
+578 SFEELEDL
-586 TCAVV
+586 NCAVV

-597 REGHEVVD
+597 REGHETVD
-605 EVSRDK
+605 EESKDK
-611 VLNFWNRMMNKY
+611 VQRFWKKMMDRY
-623 GDDDSYED
+623 GTPEAYED
-631 AIKED
+631 AIKEE
-636 FIDGDEIELL
+636 FIHGDEIDLL

-671 EHTLLQ
+671 EHTILQ
-677 AIARVNRLYDGKD
+677 AIARVNRLYEGKD
-690 YGLIIDY
+690 YGFIIDY
-697 RGLLDRLDQ
+697 RGLLEKLDQ

-718 FDPKDLQ
+718 FDPKDLK
-725 GAIYDVI
+725 GAIHDVI
-732 SIVGSL
+732 SVIGQL
-738 RQYYSDL
+738 RQYHSDL
-745 LQIFAPIKNKAD
+745 WQLFAPIKNNND
-757 TEEYEV
+757 TEEFEV

-770 RQEFY
+770 RNEFY
-775 GVLSKFGQN
+775 DVLSKFGRK

-791 EKIYNALPAEEL
+791 EKIYNALPPEEL
-803 KKYKRDLKFYQELRK
+803 QTYKKDLKFYQELRK
-818 AVKLRYSDSID
+818 SVKLRYSDTID
-829 HREYEAKM
+829 HKEYEAKM
-837 QNLMDHYISA
+837 QKLMDNYISA
-847 EQIIRIT
+847 EQVIRIT

-864 FEEELE
+864 FEEELD
-870 RLESKRAKADAIRT
+870 RLGSKRAKADAIRT
-884 RLTKSISTKWDEN
+884 RLTKSVSKKWDEN
-897 PAYYKKF
+897 PAFYKKF
-904 SERIKEAIDA
+904 SVRIEEAIQE
-914 YKQQRISEAEYLQR
+914 YKDKRISEAEYLNK
-928 MNDLKKEYQHGEP
+928 MKDIMKDYQKGESDDD
-941 VEAYP
+941 YP
-946 DSIKKNSNA
+946 DVIKTNQNA
-955 QAFYGVAKDIMQEQK
+955 QAFYGVTKDIM
-970 MSDELLAELALQM
+970 SELKDTSASSEILGDLALKID
-983 EDIIRSYTKVDWH
+983 EIVREYKKVDWH
-996 DNMEVH
+996 DNTQIH

-1011 LIFDFTKEHKVSLG
+1011 LLYDFSKENKMNLD
-1025 FDQVD
+1025 FDQID
-1030 KIIEQIKTVALRRY
+1030 KIIEQVKAVALRRY